1 MEPRRKIPA
10 GPMAPSSV
18 KAARKSFA
26 VTHTYVKSSAPQ
38 KEIITVHTGTPHIE
52 TKSAHAE
59 QNQVYQ
65 GDVNVL
71 SIM

>member
-1 MEPRRKIPA
+1 MEPRRQIPA
-10 GPMAPSSV
+10 GPMAPSSM

-26 VTHTYVKSSAPQ
+26 VTSTYVKSNAPQ
-38 KEIITVHTGTPHIE
+38 KEIITVHTSTPHVE
-52 TKSAHAE
+52 KKSFHAE
-59 QNQVYQ
+59 QNQVYH